1 MKFSLVFGAFGL
13 SSVLATE
20 TVVPSEQFH
29 RVESTFDVPGTEDT
43 LDIIT
48 VLQEEGASYT
58 KVLVMLHGM
67 RDGNT
72 RAADRL
78 TDYNYYGDS
87 IEGLKVI
94 FPASIFKEHPRLSLV
109 YNYYYDAL
117 YDELAVGRLFGTP

>member
-1 MKFSLVFGAFGL
+1 MKFSLAFGL

-20 TVVPSEQFH
+20 TVIPSEQFY
-29 RVESTFDVPGTEDT
+29 RVESTFDVPGTDDT

-58 KVLVMLHGM
+58 KVFVMLHGM
-67 RDGNT
+67 RDGNV

-94 FPASIFKEHPRLSLV
+94 FPHSIFREHPTQSLV

-117 YDELAVGRLFGTP
+117 YE